1 MRRDGRDNGA
11 SFKSAGAFM
20 SFQRNVRGFFA
31 ALARAF
37 AFMRAAL
44 GNILVLLVL
53 LLLVVPVLMLGAARH
68 EVPAGAALAFAPEHI
83 TEQRSPP
90 GFSPFSGFSAEKNSV
105 TTVDAVK
112 AIERAAQDNR
122 IETLAID
129 LSKLASGS
137 FANVEA
143 IGAAIKAFRAAG
155 KTAVAFADAFG
166 QGQYQ
171 LASFADEVYLHPFG
185 VITFSGF
192 PMYRTYYGGLLERLK
207 INVHVFQMGEY
218 KSAAESYARSDMS
231 PAARE
236 ASQFVANGLWDEFVA
251 GVAANRDLTPEAIN
265 RYATEYD
272 ALLTAAAGDAARAAL
287 EHGLVDELITGD
299 ALRERLVSEVGSD
312 GNGGYLHTTLADYLE
327 SRPDAA
333 PSGNLIAVVVAEGP
347 ILMGKQPRG
356 RIGGESTSAL
366 IRKAREDDAVEA
378 IVLRVHSPGGSAFAS
393 EQVREEVELAQTAGK
408 PVVASMGGVAASG
421 GYWISATADEI
432 WAAPTTITGSIG
444 VIGLALTM
452 EDALGEFGVATDG
465 VDTNAVAGDYDPGRP
480 LSERYGN
487 VVRSNLDFV
496 YRRFVNLVARGRD
509 LSVERV
515 DALAR
520 GRIWTGRQALERGL
534 VDGLGDRSTAVAA
547 AARLA
552 ELDEYQVKLFE
563 TELSPQD
570 ELLLSLADRMASAAA
585 PQVPQLPQLT
595 QAMDDW
601 ATLATLSDPRHVYA
615 ICEACPEF

>member
-1 MRRDGRDNGA
+1 
-11 SFKSAGAFM
+11 M

-31 ALARAF
+31 ATARAF
-37 AFMRAAL
+37 AFMRVAL
-44 GNILVLLVL
+44 GNVLVLLVL
-53 LLLVVPVLMLGAARH
+53 LLLVVPALMLGAERQ
-68 EVPAGAALAFAPEHI
+68 EVPSGAALAFAPEHI

-90 GFSPFSGFSAEKNSV
+90 GFSPFSGFSAEDSV
-105 TTVDAVK
+105 TVVDAVK
-112 AIERAAQDNR
+112 ALERAAQDDR

-143 IGAAIKAFRAAG
+143 IGAAIKGFRSAG
-155 KTAVAFADAFG
+155 KNVVAFADYFG

-185 VITFSGF
+185 GITFSGF
-192 PMYRTYYGGLLERLK
+192 PMYRTYYGGLLEKLK
-207 INVHVFQMGEY
+207 VNVHVFQMGEY

-236 ASQFVANGLWDEFVA
+236 ASQFVADGLWDEFVA

-265 RYATEYD
+265 RYAEEYD
-272 ALLTAAAGDAARAAL
+272 ELLSAAAGDTARAAL
-287 EHGLVDELITGD
+287 EYGLVDELITGD
-299 ALRERLVSEVGSD
+299 ALKERLIGQVGRD
-312 GNGGYLHTTLADYLE
+312 GKGGYLHTTLADYLK
-327 SRPDAA
+327 SGLDAA
-333 PSGNLIAVVVAEGP
+333 PSGDLIAVVVAEGP
-347 ILMGKQPRG
+347 ILMGEQPRG

-366 IRKAREDDAVEA
+366 IRKARRRDDVKA
-378 IVLRVHSPGGSAFAS
+378 IVLRVDSPGGSAFAS

-432 WAAPTTITGSIG
+432 WASPTTITGSIG
-444 VIGLALTM
+444 VIGLALTV
-452 EDALGEFGVATDG
+452 EDAIGEFGVATDG

-487 VVRSNLDFV
+487 VVRANLDFV

-509 LSVERV
+509 LPVAEV

-534 VDGLGDRSTAVAA
+534 VDGLGDRGAAIAA

-552 ELDEYQVKLFE
+552 ELDNYAVKVFE

-570 ELLLSLADRMASAAA
+570 ELLLSLADRMASAAGS
-585 PQVPQLPQLT
+585 QVPQLT
-595 QAMDDW
+595 QVMADM
-601 ATLATLSDPRHVYA
+601 ATLAALSDPRHVYA
-615 ICEACPEF
+615 ICEVCPEF